1 MYSDGMTGQQLRA
14 RRQAAGLTQ
23 VELSERLG
31 VTSNTVAR
39 WERNEVRITPP
50 MAMLIDLVLP
60 KRPARQRKEKR
71 G

>member
-23 VELSERLG
+23 VALAERLR

-39 WERNEVRITPP
+39 WERNEVRITEP
-50 MAMLIDLVLP
+50 MAMLIHLVLP
-60 KRPARQRKEKR
+60 KRPAGRRKEQR
-71 G
+71 